1 MQTENKMG
9 TMPVVKLI
17 FNMSLPIMF
26 SMLIMALYNIVDSIF
41 VGKIGEEALTAVSLA
56 FPIQNLMISFGIGTS
71 VGVNA
76 LLSMRLGQKNQED
89 VNKAAMNGVF
99 LALVTW
105 AVFAVSGTAI
115 AKSYLASQTENQQII
130 KYAEDYLSII
140 LVLGFGSFL
149 GCMSDRLLQSTGR
162 TFLSMISQ
170 ICGAVFNI
178 VFDPLLIFGI
188 GPFPEMGI
196 KGAALATV
204 AGQIF
209 GIFVSMGL
217 NITKNHD
224 IQFKLKNI
232 IPCGRIIKDIYKVAI
247 PAILMSSIMSVVTYF
262 LNLIL
267 SGTPNG
273 GDTAIAVYG
282 VYFKLNSFIFMPVFG
297 LNSGIIPI
305 IAYNYGAQHHRRITN
320 TIRGALCIAVC
331 IMTFGVVLF
340 ESIPGLLFDMFSASA
355 EMRRMGAVALRVIAP
370 SFIGAAL
377 AITMSSVFQAF
388 GSAVYSMI
396 VSFARQIVVFLPAA
410 YFLSLTGNVD
420 NVWWCFIIAEF
431 MSVGMSL
438 FFMKRIYD
446 KKIKPIPVEEG
457 EPKTILHN

>member
-1 MQTENKMG
+1 MHTENKMG

-89 VNKAAMNGVF
+89 VNKAAMNGIF

-130 KYAEDYLSII
+130 QYAEDYLSII

-232 IPCGRIIKDIYKVAI
+232 IPCGRIIKDIYKVAV